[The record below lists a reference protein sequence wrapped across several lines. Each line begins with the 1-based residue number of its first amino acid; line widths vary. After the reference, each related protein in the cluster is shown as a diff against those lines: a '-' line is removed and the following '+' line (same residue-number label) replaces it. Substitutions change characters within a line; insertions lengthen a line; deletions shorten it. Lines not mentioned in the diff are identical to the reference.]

1 MSMVARIESGV
12 NPAAPVAAPVSV
24 IPAADSRQDDFQRSV
39 QRIMG
44 QQLQGDILSR
54 LNDGSFL
61 VKIAGTAARMMLP
74 AGTEVGDSLP
84 MTLVSTGPRPTFLLG
99 TDASGVMARLAA
111 QQGDAAATVSGKAA
125 QTTLEP
131 LSTTLPSATGNT
143 TLSNAG
149 RLINQLL
156 YTAQQG
162 GAPTAI
168 LGKEPL
174 VNSPAAG
181 AEHIA
186 SALQNAV
193 TASGVFYE
201 SHVVDW
207 ADGNRSLSDL
217 MKEPQSQSAL
227 LSANAGKADPVAG
240 LQPDLAQII
249 NLQLNTLEN
258 QRLQWQGE
266 VWPGQPMEWEISKD
280 APDKNSQDDTA
291 EENQAWQSTVRF
303 NLPSLGTISASIRL
317 IGEHLHI
324 QVRTVTEE
332 TASSLRAHA
341 GKLADALGAAGAS
354 LDSLTV
360 KQDERA

>member
-1 MSMVARIESGV
+1 MASRVETGV
-12 NPAAPVAAPVSV
+12 NPAAPVATPVSV
-24 IPAADSRQDDFQRSV
+24 IPTADARQDDFQRSV

-44 QQLQGDILSR
+44 QQLQGDVLSR

-74 AGTEVGDSLP
+74 AGSQVGDSLP

-99 TDASGVMARLAA
+99 TDASGVMGRLAA
-111 QQGDAAATVSGKAA
+111 QQGEATATLGGKAA
-125 QTTLEP
+125 LATLEG
-131 LSTTLPSATGNT
+131 LSTALPSASGNA

-162 GAPTAI
+162 GAPNAV
-168 LGKEPL
+168 LGHTPL
-174 VNSPAAG
+174 VSSGAAG
-181 AEHIA
+181 AEKIA

-193 TASGVFYE
+193 TGSGVFYE
-201 SHVVDW
+201 SHVVEW
-207 ADGNRSLSDL
+207 ADGNRPLSDL
-217 MKEPQSQSAL
+217 MREPQSQAAL
-227 LSANAGKADPVAG
+227 LATAGKAEPTAG

-249 NLQLNTLEN
+249 NLQLNTLEQ

-266 VWPGQPMEWEISKD
+266 IWPGQPMNWEISKD
-280 APDKNSQDDTA
+280 APDKDSPNETL
-291 EENQAWQSTVRF
+291 EENQAWQSAVRF
-303 NLPSLGTISASIRL
+303 NLPSLGTVSASIHL
-317 IGEHLHI
+317 VGERVHI
-324 QVRTVTEE
+324 QIRTSTEE
-332 TASSLRAHA
+332 TAASLRAH
-341 GKLADALGAAGAS
+341 GSELADALGAAGTS